1 MTMKDLPAIISPEE
15 LNALI
20 ADPLAVETTGAG
32 HDGLLIIDLCQ
43 KPEYQS
49 RCIASAV
56 RVDSAELVHGEK
68 PVTGLLPP
76 KEQLQSLFRRLGLT
90 HESQIVVYDD
100 AKGTWA
106 CRLIWTLDV
115 LGFEKTTLLNGG
127 IDAWVE
133 AGLPLKK
140 GYKEPVPSQINLSI
154 DTDQVVDKAY
164 ILNALNHNRLTVWD
178 ARSADEFN
186 GTKALA
192 KRSGHIPGALHYEWT
207 RLLDDKGKVRDLSTL
222 QSELYSLGL
231 DPSVELITHCQ
242 THRRSSLTYFVAK
255 KLLGYDKIKAYPGSW
270 AEWGNADETP
280 IAS

>member
-1 MTMKDLPAIISPEE
+1 MNELPAIISPEE
-15 LNALI
+15 LNRLMT
-20 ADPLAVETTGAG
+20 DNHETNRQGM
-32 HDGLLIIDLCQ
+32 LIIDLCQ

-49 RCIASAV
+49 RSIPQAIHIDPS
-56 RVDSAELVHGEK
+56 ELVYGDK

-76 KEQLQSLFRRLGLT
+76 KESLQSLFRRIGLT
-90 HESQIVVYDD
+90 QDSQVVVYDD

-127 IDAWVE
+127 MDAWVN
-133 AGLPLKK
+133 ASLPLTK
-140 GYKEPVPSQINLSI
+140 GYAEPKGSQINLSI
-154 DTDQVVDKAY
+154 DKSQVVDKAY
-164 ILNALNHNRLTVWD
+164 ILNALNHNQLTVWD
-178 ARSADEFN
+178 ARSDDEFN

-192 KRSGHIPGALHYEWT
+192 KRSGHIPGALHYEWV
-207 RLLDDKGKVRDLSTL
+207 RLLDKEGKVRDLQDLQMELATL
-222 QSELYSLGL
+222 GF
-231 DPSVELITHCQ
+231 DPAHELITHCQ

-280 IAS
+280 VAS